1 MGESNDTISTPMIPL
16 YKNNYLRVSG
26 HAADFAVDL
35 DPLPNQT
42 NDYYQE
48 SCRAAEEL
56 YDLKQGPLHI
66 LYSGGIDSEYCL
78 SVFLSLGMD
87 VTPVIVKLNA
97 GYNDYDTAW
106 AFKFCESKNI
116 TPKVIDI
123 DFDHFLNSGKL
134 YDITVEIGC
143 STYGRAP
150 IAYAAGL
157 LDGTVI
163 LGDGEP
169 YIRLNSETETW
180 NLEIDEH
187 DFSVYNYFKKYGI
200 HGTTH
205 FNRWTP
211 EMFVSFMRDPRMA
224 ELANNQHPGKL
235 SSNTSR
241 YIIYNRHSNFD
252 LKERH
257 KFHGFEL
264 IHKKIM
270 ADHPML
276 AKIEE
281 HGKTCNGL
289 VAVNYHSLT
298 KSI

>member
-1 MGESNDTISTPMIPL
+1 MIPL

-26 HAADFAVDL
+26 HAETFAVDI
-35 DPLPNQT
+35 DPLPKNPK
-42 NDYYQE
+42 NYYQE
-48 SCRAAEEL
+48 SCKAAEEI

-87 VTPVIVKLNA
+87 VTPVIIKLNP
-97 GYNDYDTAW
+97 GYNNHDTKY

-116 TPKVIDI
+116 KPLILDI
-123 DFDHFLNSGKL
+123 DFDNFVASGKMS
-134 YDITVEIGC
+134 DITKEIRA
-143 STYGRAP
+143 STFGRAP
-150 IAYAAGL
+150 VAYAAGL

-169 YIRLNSETETW
+169 YIKLDKETGIW

-187 DFSVYNYFKKYGI
+187 DFSVYNYFTKHGI

-211 EMFVSFMRDPRMA
+211 EMFVSFMLDPRMA
-224 ELANNQHPGKL
+224 ELANNRHPGKI

-241 YIIYNRHSNFD
+241 YIIYNRHSNFN
-252 LKERH
+252 LEERH
-257 KFHGFEL
+257 KFHGFET
-264 IHKKIM
+264 IHQYEIFNKTYRSIF
-270 ADHPML
+270 
-276 AKIEE
+276 EE
-281 HGKTCNGL
+281 LYEYGKTCDGFVKINYQEFIKGL
-289 VAVNYHSLT
+289 TNV
-298 KSI
+298 